1 MGVSFSVV
9 FEADMPP
16 YGILGDD
23 TLLAKRKEELNQVAA
38 DNGLTSLDA
47 FESYDPADAAEFLD
61 ADELAG
67 LPAVR
72 WFESTDGLNAVR
84 SLLAHLKAH
93 PEAMSNPDRVLADLA
108 TIESNLLVAER
119 AGVRFRFAVVP

>member
-9 FEADMPP
+9 FEADVPQ
-16 YGILGDD
+16 YGIIGND
-23 TLLAKRKEELNQVAA
+23 TLLAERKEELHQVAS

-61 ADELAG
+61 EDELAG
-67 LPAVR
+67 LPSVQ
-72 WFESTDGLNAVR
+72 WFEAADGLNAVR
-84 SLLAHLKAH
+84 SLLAHLKEH
-93 PEAMSNPDRVLADLA
+93 PDALLDPDAILADLA
-108 TIESNLLVAER
+108 TIESNLSVAER